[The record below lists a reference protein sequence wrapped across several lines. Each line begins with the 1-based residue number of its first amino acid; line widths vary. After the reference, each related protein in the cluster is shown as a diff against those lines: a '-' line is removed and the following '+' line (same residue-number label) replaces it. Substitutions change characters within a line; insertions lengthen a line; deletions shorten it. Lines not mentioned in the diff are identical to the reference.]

1 VNVSFGIPLAAT
13 FEGLLGS
20 YLVNKYAHGL
30 KAFETVEDVF
40 RFVSIACICA
50 PAIGATLGIAVV
62 GFSGRANLGFIWGT
76 WWLAHSTGIL
86 LLAPFLTLLFSATFY
101 PSTPRELT
109 ELTIL
114 LAGLMCLCLLVF
126 GPLSAS
132 LNTNQVVQAWLC
144 VPFLTWAAFR
154 FRPLEAAGTTLI
166 LFGSAIWGTL
176 HGYGSFVAKNL
187 ATSLFLLDGFIGV
200 IGTMTLVL
208 AIMVVEQRR
217 IRGELLDAHKLL
229 QEAAE
234 KMEKE
239 LIVTVHALE
248 VELARHDQSKKALGE
263 IKERF
268 RRLGESTNPEEKRQ

>member
-1 VNVSFGIPLAAT
+1 
-13 FEGLLGS
+13 
-20 YLVNKYAHGL
+20 
-30 KAFETVEDVF
+30 
-40 RFVSIACICA
+40 
-50 PAIGATLGIAVV
+50 
-62 GFSGRANLGFIWGT
+62 
-76 WWLAHSTGIL
+76 
-86 LLAPFLTLLFSATFY
+86 
-101 PSTPRELT
+101 
-109 ELTIL
+109 
-114 LAGLMCLCLLVF
+114 
-126 GPLSAS
+126 
-132 LNTNQVVQAWLC
+132 
-144 VPFLTWAAFR
+144 
-154 FRPLEAAGTTLI
+154 LEAAGTTLI